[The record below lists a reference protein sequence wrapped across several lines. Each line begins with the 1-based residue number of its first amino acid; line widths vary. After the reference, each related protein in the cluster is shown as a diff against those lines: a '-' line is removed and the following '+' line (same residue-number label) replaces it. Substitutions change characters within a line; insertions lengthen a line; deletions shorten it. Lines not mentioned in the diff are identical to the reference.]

1 MYLMD
6 VLSDDDRL
14 IATQRFYNLLKS
26 MYVYGT
32 DKPAGGT
39 VGTVLK
45 IGDFVLELA
54 HTAIIDIDGDDE
66 RVRVNITFLLG
77 EDEFLIDESVHSN
90 QAWNKWVV
98 GQPVRCQEVP
108 REEFM
113 GEFMEFLFD
122 YYPDY
127 GV

>member
-1 MYLMD
+1 MYLMTIPEGD
-6 VLSDDDRL
+6 GMIV
-14 IATQRFYNLLKS
+14 TQRFYNLLKS

-32 DKPAGGT
+32 NKPES
-39 VGTVLK
+39 GTVLK

-54 HTAIIDIDGDDE
+54 HTAITETDGDDE

-77 EDEFLIDESVHSN
+77 EDEFLIDKSVHCN
-90 QAWNKWVV
+90 EAWDKWVV
-98 GQPVRCQEVP
+98 GQPVRCHEIP
-108 REEFM
+108 REEFV